1 MVAPLPPHLVVAS
14 VATALIAGLSAG
26 AQPDDSDCP
35 VDLIVYNAVVYT
47 ADGSGHKTEAV
58 AIRGNQILRVG
69 SDREINR
76 LRRPQTSLIDAH
88 GAAVLPGFNDANVQF
103 IDGGLALDRI
113 DLAGA
118 LTIEEIQARVRT
130 WADANPDR
138 LWGLGRG
145 WSAAA
150 SAG

>member
-35 VDLIVYNAVVYT
+35 LDLIVYNAVVPP
-47 ADGSGHKTEAV
+47 ADGPGHKTEAV

-76 LRRPQTSLIDAH
+76 LRRPQTALIDAH
-88 GAAVLPGFNDANVQF
+88 GAAVLPGFNDASLAF
-103 IDGGLALDRI
+103 IEGGLSLDRV
-113 DLAGA
+113 DLSGAG
-118 LTIEEIQARVRT
+118 TIEKG
-130 WADANPDR
+130 P
-138 LWGLGRG
+138 GRG
-145 WSAAA
+145 AT
-150 SAG
+150 